1 MDSAGLVREPAG
13 GVGRVKKRPPVEAG
27 GPCCSPKAL
36 AQRPRGEPR
45 LGAGLD
51 GLGLPVAGLAG
62 ARFAG
67 AGLPAP
73 GLPVAAAP
81 IGVFLFIV
89 KPQIGLG
96 HRFCGAG
103 IS

>member
-1 MDSAGLVREPAG
+1 M
-13 GVGRVKKRPPVEAG
+13 
-27 GPCCSPKAL
+27 
-36 AQRPRGEPR
+36 
-45 LGAGLD
+45 D